1 MMVPEIIMVVMLYL
15 AAVSATF
22 RLKRLPHLD
31 QDCSEAL
38 QHMLNHVIRPYA

>member
-1 MMVPEIIMVVMLYL
+1 MVATIIRVVMYL

-38 QHMLNHVIRPYA
+38 QHMLDHVIGPYA